1 MTSSAR
7 TDQGTGPGRNRT
19 RPAGLLIVACALT
32 ALSACSSNS
41 TPDND
46 AKATNSPSA
55 SPTVSKSANPTEATE
70 AEAVKAYSGYWREM
84 ERAYAAADVD
94 ASRLKDYA
102 SGVALVKAQVET
114 EAMKKKGST
123 LSGGVTVTNSTVT
136 QLDDSKKLLKA
147 QLSSCLDVTKWVSLD
162 KEGKPVAL
170 PSTRVTKYVAT
181 ATMERWTDGWRVLTA
196 QPHADQPC

>member
-1 MTSSAR
+1 MTSSVS
-7 TDQGTGPGRNRT
+7 TNQDTGPGRNRT
-19 RPAGLLIVACALT
+19 RLPGLFIAACALI
-32 ALSACSSNS
+32 ALSACTSNS
-41 TPDND
+41 APDND

-55 SPTVSKSANPTEATE
+55 SPTVSKSVNPTEAAE

-94 ASRLKDYA
+94 ASKLKNYA

-147 QLSSCLDVTKWVSLD
+147 QLSSCLDVTKWISLD
-162 KEGKPVAL
+162 KAGKPVAL

>member
-1 MTSSAR
+1 MA
-7 TDQGTGPGRNRT
+7 
-19 RPAGLLIVACALT
+19 ACVLIALP
-32 ALSACSSNS
+32 ACSSNKS
-41 TPDND
+41 PSND
-46 AKATNSPSA
+46 AKATVSPSA
-55 SPTVSKSANPTEATE
+55 SPSATKSLDPSEAAE

-94 ASRLKDYA
+94 ASKLKDYA
-102 SGVALVKAQVET
+102 SGVALVKAQVDT
-114 EAMKKKGST
+114 ERMKKKGST
-123 LSGGVTVTNSTVT
+123 LSGGVTITNATVT

-147 QLSSCLDVTKWVSLD
+147 ELSSCLDVTKWISLD